1 MNTTPADR
9 RRSIASDLPTL
20 AAAPLSGRSI
30 VVKVVNDGAIPTAV
44 PKYFACVPVTP
55 SGVETEG
62 GSRTLTDGS
71 GRVYVCVLGPAVPM
85 AGTYLLASEVGGRWA
100 ACYPDQGGGGIT
112 LPGCPCIDIPSPLTV
127 DVVSQSG
134 STFFVDGTMTWGT
147 VPSDVSGLYAD
158 SPAFWSEVLDYNYGI
173 LGIRYRWGLRCES
186 GFYRLH
192 AVAVED
198 PSPPQPLP
206 YLLDTTTYVVPGA
219 GNSCDPFGLTNGG
232 NSILVDVDV
241 LS

>member
-100 ACYPDQGGGGIT
+100 ACYQDQGGGGIT
-112 LPGCPCIDIPSPLTV
+112 LPGCPCIDIPSTLTV
-127 DVVSQSG
+127 DVISQPFG
-134 STFFVDGTMTWGT
+134 LFFVDGTLTWRA
-147 VPSDVSGLYAD
+147 VPADVSALYPD
-158 SPAFWSEVLDYNYGI
+158 SPAFWSDVLDYNYATT
-173 LGIRYRWGLRCES
+173 GIRYRWTLRCES

-192 AVAVED
+192 AVVVED
-198 PSPPQPLP
+198 PAPPQPIP
-206 YLLDTTTYVVPGA
+206 YILDSVTYVIPA
-219 GNSCDPFGLTNGG
+219 SGNTCDPFNLTNGSNANG
-232 NSILVDVDV
+232 VNVDV